1 MILLCNNIMYVMY
14 VMYACNACN
23 ACNGCMYVCVC
34 VNHLNR
40 CETSTWWCFF
50 PLICGL
56 GFNFCS
62 FVWFKIK
69 QGGWLS
75 MQVPAQRRGLHETL
89 ISLETSSDVPA
100 ILFLWWEEAQPKNL
114 HVDFLFF
121 SNRFK
126 PKPNHS
132 VSCQCLYGFRNL
144 NYCRLRQM
152 EQLHLART

>member
-1 MILLCNNIMYVMY
+1 M
-14 VMYACNACN
+14 
-23 ACNGCMYVCVC
+23 
-34 VNHLNR
+34 
-40 CETSTWWCFF
+40 FF

-121 SNRFK
+121 FKSLQTKTKSFSFMSVPVRFSQSELLPTSSDGTVTSSKDVERFPSQGLSLRIIK
-126 PKPNHS
+126 PFLS
-132 VSCQCLYGFRNL
+132 GLTGVFF
-144 NYCRLRQM
+144 
-152 EQLHLART
+152 ARTMHSTSVIR